1 MDGNWMTGNSNGRKI
16 IPFFMAYP
24 LEAYFEGKTVMEK
37 DKEYLTELYP
47 PAAKKIREQVKE
59 ELKLRDYKESVIYDE
74 YPDRL
79 SLSMIAN
86 AVYNRTGEVKNGDQL
101 RDLIEVLLCQEILD
115 CRQAKGQA
123 KNKMFYL

>member
-1 MDGNWMTGNSNGRKI
+1 MDGNRVTGKSNDGKI
-16 IPFFMAYP
+16 VPFFMAYP

-47 PAAKKIREQVKE
+47 LAAKKIREQIKE
-59 ELKLRDYKESVIYDE
+59 ELKLRDYKESAIYDE

-79 SLSMIAN
+79 SLAMIAN
-86 AVYNRTGEVKNGDQL
+86 AVYDRTGEVENGDQL
-101 RDLIEVLLCQEILD
+101 RDLIEVLLYQEILD
-115 CRQAKGQA
+115 CRQAKGQV